1 MQSISEENY
10 EKPISETNHF
20 NLVTISKENTV
31 SISINCLRCK
41 STLIAARNTQTDA
54 HTYPGGAANRQ
65 RRGVRPQN
73 RRIDLVHFDGGDQ
86 HPVNVAV
93 Q

>member
-41 STLIAARNTQTDA
+41 STLIAARNTQTNRRT
-54 HTYPGGAANRQ
+54 HTRTPVARPTDSGAACDHKT
-65 RRGVRPQN
+65 GASTSSISTEATSTPST
-73 RRIDLVHFDGGDQ
+73 
-86 HPVNVAV
+86 
-93 Q
+93 